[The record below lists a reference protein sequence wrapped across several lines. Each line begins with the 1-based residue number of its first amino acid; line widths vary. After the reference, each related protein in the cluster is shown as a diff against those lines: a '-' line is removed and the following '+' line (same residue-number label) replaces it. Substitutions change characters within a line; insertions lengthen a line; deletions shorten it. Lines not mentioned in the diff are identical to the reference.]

1 MEKEKKKMGRPTDN
15 PRNERLTLRLS
26 KSELEI
32 LNECSELTGKS
43 RTDIIIKG
51 IKEVYSTLKK

>member
-1 MEKEKKKMGRPTDN
+1 MEKEKKKMGRPTNN

-32 LNECSELTGKS
+32 LNECSELTGES
-43 RTDIIIKG
+43 RTEIIIKG
-51 IKEVYSTLKK
+51 IKKVYSTLKK